1 MPVYNEAQLSSYVDQ
16 IFARLQRI
24 EDHLAISSPASAEP
38 FVPASASAPDD
49 VVALARAGDRI
60 GAIKRYREITGC
72 GLEEARTVVAGL

>member
-1 MPVYNEAQLSSYVDQ
+1 VPIYNENQLSSYVDQ

-24 EDHLAISSPASAEP
+24 EDHLAMSPAAAAEP
-38 FVPASASAPDD
+38 FVPASASAPED

-72 GLEEARTVVAGL
+72 GLEEARTLVAEL